1 MSGAK
6 SSSDL
11 PSAKDFDNS
20 RVAAFHPIG
29 FPGRFSRLESTV
41 VIVDDLW
48 AMVGSS
54 TFRRRGL
61 TFDSGRDLVV
71 TDFDAV
77 EGASLMITAFRSQFM
92 AYRLGIDISTDA
104 TSLPNPNWLR
114 LSD

>member
-20 RVAAFHPIG
+20 RVAAFHPVG
-29 FPGRFSRLESTV
+29 FPGRASRLESTV
-41 VIVDDLW
+41 VIIDDLW

-61 TFDSGRDLVV
+61 TFDGGSDLVFSDLDLV
-71 TDFDAV
+71 DGVSPAIVDFRRKLM
-77 EGASLMITAFRSQFM
+77 AS
-92 AYRLGIDISTDA
+92 RLGIPHTPFPA
-104 TSLPNPNWLR
+104 VTE
-114 LSD
+114 